1 MILESFIIGSSF
13 LLIIPKSKDS
23 LFLNSIL
30 SYVIFWSFI
39 PIVKILDN
47 LFRANNY
54 LVYLLYFCYLIFVL
68 RKFEYTRLITL
79 SISSITYYVLGNFL
93 NFQIRGGDSY
103 LSTMGAIS
111 LAFPKEVNFDLSM
124 FSHRPILLSLVE
136 SLNLVIKDSLFVYFF
151 QFSSILTIIFIIYV
165 FHALHSNYLLSS
177 LLSLVIMS
185 TPAVFL
191 LSIYYEVHSFF
202 TLQLVTLI
210 YLFINNENFVGNV
223 FVKNLT
229 FSLIS
234 LTALLTRFESI
245 LFLLPIIY
253 LYERKNKLDLKFKL
267 LISSSSLWYIGL
279 YFLGYDYKSADRVI
293 FLVLGCG
300 ILISI
305 LASIKVNLK
314 LFLNSGLMLFFLN
327 LILLLFNSEFFKSII
342 ILFNIL
348 TGNQAFWGTIGVLFF
363 TLIVYQTL
371 LSSKKEMFLV
381 SILPFWSMSLLTFV
395 GDIGTGWRYGLSSS
409 ANRILYIIFFISL
422 LNQILEWKNDKIF
435 TS

>member
-1 MILESFIIGSSF
+1 M
-13 LLIIPKSKDS
+13 
-23 LFLNSIL
+23 
-30 SYVIFWSFI
+30 
-39 PIVKILDN
+39 
-47 LFRANNY
+47 
-54 LVYLLYFCYLIFVL
+54 
-68 RKFEYTRLITL
+68 
-79 SISSITYYVLGNFL
+79 
-93 NFQIRGGDSY
+93 
-103 LSTMGAIS
+103 
-111 LAFPKEVNFDLSM
+111 
-124 FSHRPILLSLVE
+124 
-136 SLNLVIKDSLFVYFF
+136 
-151 QFSSILTIIFIIYV
+151 
-165 FHALHSNYLLSS
+165 
-177 LLSLVIMS
+177 
-185 TPAVFL
+185 
-191 LSIYYEVHSFF
+191 
-202 TLQLVTLI
+202 QLVTLI

-409 ANRILYIIFFISL
+409 ANRILFIIFFISL

-435 TS
+435 TNLTL